1 MKYFINIFKKIG
13 QIGQIAQIA
22 YMEIFATRLRFYH
35 RIPVCYKTALFL

>member
-13 QIGQIAQIA
+13 QIGQIA